1 MLYYKMWSYIIQN
14 IVLSIL
20 IVLLLQYLWDYF
32 KSVNS
37 SKKTRDLVDF
47 QTKKYREILK
57 DMRDPTT
64 TNPHSNNPGE
74 YISAEEKDKMVS
86 ELLSFIEIADV

>member
-1 MLYYKMWSYIIQN
+1 MWSYIIQN
-14 IVLSIL
+14 IVLSIF

-37 SKKTRDLVDF
+37 SRKTRDLVDF

-57 DMRDPTT
+57 DMRDPTP
-64 TNPHSNNPGE
+64 NPHSNNPGE

-86 ELLSFIEIADV
+86 ELLSFIEISDV